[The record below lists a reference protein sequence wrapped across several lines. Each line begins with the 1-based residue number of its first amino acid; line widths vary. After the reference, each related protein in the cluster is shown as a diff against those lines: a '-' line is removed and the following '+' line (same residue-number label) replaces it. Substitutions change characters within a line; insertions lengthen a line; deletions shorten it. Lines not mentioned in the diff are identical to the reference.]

1 MLLRGPGVVVSSCDD
16 DGVYSSVDVC
26 RQGNGHDG
34 NDGDGDEKREVKTRQ
49 GVKLPLFEEQESAF
63 WGVGVYYY

>member
-1 MLLRGPGVVVSSCDD
+1 MLLRGPDVVVSSCDD

-26 RQGNGHDG
+26 RQGTGHD
-34 NDGDGDEKREVKTRQ
+34 DEKREVKTRQ

>member
-1 MLLRGPGVVVSSCDD
+1 MMLRGPGVVVSSCDD
-16 DGVYSSVDVC
+16 DEILS
-26 RQGNGHDG
+26 NLNIGHDG
-34 NDGDGDEKREVKTRQ
+34 NGGDDNEKREAKTRQ